1 MTKLDE
7 PHTRILRTCTRKYW
21 LSLHMSL
28 ISISPPKWKENNT
41 VQVPWLLPPN
51 WSRKWL
57 QAIMTLQGREPT
69 CAEAKSQLG
78 EQQAGQ
84 KDDWGQEIEKIETGR
99 WSHLGL
105 TESRLVVG
113 QSNTERKLSEQEWP
127 KKKMKPKT
135 WQGQIVHIHIMQ
147 VEWSR
152 GCMLGLFVALWTCSL
167 YLATFICIPQPGC
180 LIVPLSL

>member
-1 MTKLDE
+1 MPRNKILKCLMLCISYLISSTIKHFDQTIVYE
-7 PHTRILRTCTRKYW
+7 PHSPMLPNCTRKHW

-28 ISISPPKWKENNT
+28 ISIFPLKWEENNK

-51 WSRKWL
+51 WCRQWL

-105 TESRLVVG
+105 TGSRLVVG
-113 QSNTERKLSEQEWP
+113 QSNTERKLSEQGWP
-127 KKKMKPKT
+127 PEINHNN
-135 WQGQIVHIHIMQ
+135 Q
-147 VEWSR
+147 
-152 GCMLGLFVALWTCSL
+152 A
-167 YLATFICIPQPGC
+167 
-180 LIVPLSL
+180 

>member
-21 LSLHMSL
+21 LSLRVSL

-127 KKKMKPKT
+127 KKKWSPKPDKDK
-135 WQGQIVHIHIMQ
+135 
-147 VEWSR
+147 
-152 GCMLGLFVALWTCSL
+152 L
-167 YLATFICIPQPGC
+167 CIFTPC
-180 LIVPLSL
+180 R